1 MTGKMQA
8 NVALVTAGSTG
19 IGLATARKLASE
31 GASVDIAIRNIEAC
45 NRAVEPNKGEGSEA
59 TFVQTDVS
67 LAADVE
73 AVVNK
78 TVEVYGGLN
87 YAVKS
92 AVSAKLGGAHHGAY
106 GGRVGSHD

>member
-1 MTGKMQA
+1 MTGKMEG

-19 IGLATARKLASE
+19 IGLATARKFASE
-31 GASVDIAIRNIEAC
+31 GASVVIANRNIEAG
-45 NRAVEPNKGEGSEA
+45 NRDVELIKGEGGEA

-78 TVEVYGGLN
+78 TVEVYGG
-87 YAVKS
+87 A
-92 AVSAKLGGAHHGAY
+92 
-106 GGRVGSHD
+106 